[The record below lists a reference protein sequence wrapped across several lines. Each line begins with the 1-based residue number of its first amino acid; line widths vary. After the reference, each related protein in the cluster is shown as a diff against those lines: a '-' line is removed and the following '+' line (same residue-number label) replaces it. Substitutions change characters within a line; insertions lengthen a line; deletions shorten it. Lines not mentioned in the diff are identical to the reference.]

1 MTLRHI
7 GHLVKALG
15 TKISLRKQ
23 GRQTICLQVKVT
35 KSVAFS
41 SKQIGHKE
49 FDCFVVTI
57 ADISA

>member
-23 GRQTICLQVKVT
+23 GRQTKCLQVKVT
-35 KSVAFS
+35 KSLAFS

-49 FDCFVVTI
+49 FVVTI